1 MVLESRCLLKIN
13 ICPLYKANIVPQKGW
28 CMNMQ
33 LKQQDKPFMGDWCG
47 LGVDDALPR
56 YVKQLTIIVSCLC
69 HLAYR

>member
-1 MVLESRCLLKIN
+1 
-13 ICPLYKANIVPQKGW
+13 
-28 CMNMQ
+28 MNMQ